1 MNKPTQNIVSL
12 LRCLVIVTVITVTI
26 LISYPPYSYAGL
38 IIRRGECSAKV
49 FEQGA
54 ESVDQSY
61 IQGLSVNYT
70 TQTSDKKQFN
80 QFVQGINVGVNP
92 QYCVAIDDN
101 LTKKGAKITPDPIQG
116 NPLHAK
122 LSGKSKDI
130 ALALTRFQ

>member
-1 MNKPTQNIVSL
+1 MNKPKQNIVSL

-38 IIRRGECSAKV
+38 IIWRGECSAKA

-54 ESVDQSY
+54 EYVDQGN

-70 TQTSDKKQFN
+70 TQTSNKNQYN
-80 QFVQGINVGVNP
+80 QFLQGIDMGANP
-92 QYCVAIDDN
+92 QYCVATDDN
-101 LTKKGAKITPDPIQG
+101 LTKKGVKITLDPIRG
-116 NPLHAK
+116 NLLHAK

-130 ALALTRFQ
+130 ALALTRF

>member
-1 MNKPTQNIVSL
+1 MNKPTQNIIFL
-12 LRCLVIVTVITVTI
+12 LRCLVIVTVIAVTI

-38 IIRRGECSAKV
+38 IIRRGDCSAQA
-49 FEQGA
+49 FEKGA
-54 ESVDQSY
+54 ELVDQGY

-70 TQTSDKKQFN
+70 TKTSDKKQYN
-80 QFVQGINVGVNP
+80 QFVQGIDTGANP

-101 LTKKGAKITPDPIQG
+101 LTKKGVKITPDPIRG

-130 ALALTRFQ
+130 ALALTRFP